1 MKWEFDFEI
10 ETAAYVAWHRR
21 RLERKLERIERT
33 IRDEYEQGAEKA
45 DPVLMRRALEIRA
58 QLG

>member
-1 MKWEFDFEI
+1 MWEFDFEV
-10 ETAAYVAWHRR
+10 ETAAYKAWHTR
-21 RLERKLERIERT
+21 RLERKLEKIERT
-33 IRDEYEQGAEKA
+33 IRDEFEQGAEKA